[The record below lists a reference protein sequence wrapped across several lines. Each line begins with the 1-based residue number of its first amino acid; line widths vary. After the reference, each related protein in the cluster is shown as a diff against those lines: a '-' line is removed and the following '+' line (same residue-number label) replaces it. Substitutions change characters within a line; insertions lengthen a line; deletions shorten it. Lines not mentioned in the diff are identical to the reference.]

1 MLCLKWIYHSLA
13 LLIPI
18 YILTRGKKIVNI
30 LAVFLFFSMCLPDSE
45 VISLPCPAHGV
56 EKEEE
61 HRLAFSNVLIT
72 IFPPFSKEW
81 PGNSKGEIGN
91 NQTEKWSSWWG
102 DSGGLC
108 DTDIINAHNTSM
120 WREHTWD
127 KRIHCGMPPG
137 TQEPTPAVKQISN
150 LFLDPVLGTVNSCR
164 HYNCRRRWS
173 DW

>member
-1 MLCLKWIYHSLA
+1 MLKVDIPFPGSTNSNLYLNQREKNCKYFGCFLV
-13 LLIPI
+13 LLNVFARF
-18 YILTRGKKIVNI
+18 RGD
-30 LAVFLFFSMCLPDSE
+30 FSAM
-45 VISLPCPAHGV
+45 PCSWSRERGRAY
-56 EKEEE
+56 
-61 HRLAFSNVLIT
+61 RLAFSNVLIT
-72 IFPPFSKEW
+72 IFPPLSKEW

-137 TQEPTPAVKQISN
+137 TQEPTLAVKQISN
-150 LFLDPVLGTVNSCR
+150 FFLDPVLGTVNSCR